1 MTVTSVGK
9 NNPVAPAVTPAPV
22 QPVHPSSSAKRS
34 TLYIAP
40 VAAKPDAQFSLTPTA
55 TYSKAEAA
63 GDHKPSAQDMV
74 LSRMAERII
83 TKQYSEGNQFYKLL
97 YGHIALRID
106 PSLRSKDMGPSRE
119 ELMKRARE
127 MVGQDGVFSPD
138 KIATQIVDFT
148 QQLAEG
154 DAEKTE
160 RFRAAIQDAFAKLS
174 SMSGGEM
181 PELTQKTY
189 DAVMEGLDTVTAPAN
204 QATTF
209 DGNVASGQ

>member
-9 NNPVAPAVTPAPV
+9 NNPVAPVVTPPPV
-22 QPVHPSSSAKRS
+22 SPHPTTASKRS

-40 VAAKPDAQFSLTPTA
+40 VQAKPDADTSLTPSA

-63 GDHKPSAQDMV
+63 GEHKPSAQDMI

-83 TKQYSEGNQFYKLL
+83 TRQYSEGNQFYKLL

-106 PSLRSKDMGPSRE
+106 PNLRSRDMGPSRE
-119 ELMKRARE
+119 ELLKRARD
-127 MVGQDGVFSPD
+127 MVGQDGTFSVE

-148 QQLAEG
+148 QQLAEN
-154 DAEKTE
+154 DSAKVE
-160 RFRAAIQDAFAKLS
+160 RFRAAIQDAFAKLAN
-174 SMSGGEM
+174 MTGGEM

-189 DAVMEGLDTVTAPAN
+189 DAVMEGLDAAVAPEAQTVS
-204 QATTF
+204 F
-209 DGNVASGQ
+209 GDVASGQ